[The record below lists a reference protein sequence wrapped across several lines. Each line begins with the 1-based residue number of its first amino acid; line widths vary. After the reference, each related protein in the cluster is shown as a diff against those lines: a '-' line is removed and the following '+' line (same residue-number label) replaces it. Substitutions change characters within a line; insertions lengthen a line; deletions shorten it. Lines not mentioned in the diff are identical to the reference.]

1 MRLPLCSYALN
12 GANLGFAG
20 VGSPPDACGG
30 TTAVASS
37 IGAAP
42 SRVAFASAPFGA
54 RTMLLAVLACA
65 GWMRGH
71 DAGKTFPAVSRLG
84 PSRELR

>member
-12 GANLGFAG
+12 GANFGLAG
-20 VGSPPDACGG
+20 IGSPPDGCGG

-42 SRVAFASAPFGA
+42 SRVALASAPFGA
-54 RTMLLAVLACA
+54 RTMLLALLA
-65 GWMRGH
+65 
-71 DAGKTFPAVSRLG
+71 
-84 PSRELR
+84 